1 MIDIGTDQDSDGV
14 VAALWEEHRRKLVG
28 FAGALVGPDDAH
40 DLASEVF
47 LEVVGDLIDG
57 RVDHPTAYLYRAAS
71 NRAHKMRRSR
81 QRRWQRNLHA
91 VSHRHVDAPDSFVDV
106 RHAVALLSVAQRAVV
121 FLVYWEDRTER
132 DTADILQISP
142 GTVRRHLVR
151 ARTHLRKALQ

>member
-1 MIDIGTDQDSDGV
+1 MLDIDTDTNPGGA
-14 VAALWEEHRRKLVG
+14 VAALWEEHREKLVR

-47 LEVVGDLIDG
+47 FDVVGDLIDG
-57 RVDHPTAYLYRAAS
+57 RVDHPTAFLYRAAS
-71 NRAHKMRRSR
+71 NRAHKLRRSR
-81 QRRWQRNLHA
+81 ERRWQRNLHA
-91 VSHRHVDAPDSFVDV
+91 VSHRVVEAPDSFVDV

-151 ARTHLRKALQ
+151 ARIHLRKALQ